1 MKGLKKLIYL
11 KIKIDYLF
19 LNILFKMNVYFTD
32 YTVSTITCNANIG
45 NNIDIDLSILYE
57 HITPNEENNNIIWI
71 QNLRDNSQFTKGTY
85 PKKIRKSKKKN
96 KKKNRFD
103 NQITIIFKI
112 DTNYMP
118 NIKIFKN
125 GNIQLT
131 GIKKTKDTDYIAYH
145 IINKIKD
152 IYNNIDNN
160 IDKNNNDDFISSLE
174 YSNFKI
180 RMINTDFKTY
190 TDDKL
195 INKFIIRRKELH
207 NILISNKYNNKSSFQ
222 PGIYQGVKLEYYYN
236 KNNDGI
242 CICEFHSF
250 NKKNINTD
258 CKKVTVAI
266 FESGSVLIT
275 GGITFEQVQKAYE
288 YITSI
293 IKDNAE
299 TIYKPQLNIIT

>member
-1 MKGLKKLIYL
+1 MK
-11 KIKIDYLF
+11 
-19 LNILFKMNVYFTD
+19 VYFTE
-32 YTVSTITCNANIG
+32 YKVSTITCNANIG

-85 PKKIRKSKKKN
+85 PKKIRNSKKKN

>member
-1 MKGLKKLIYL
+1 MK
-11 KIKIDYLF
+11 
-19 LNILFKMNVYFTD
+19 VYFTD
-32 YTVSTITCNANIG
+32 YKVSTITCNANIG
-45 NNIDIDLSILYE
+45 NDIDIDLSILYE
-57 HITPNEENNNIIWI
+57 HITPSEENNNIIWI

-112 DTNYMP
+112 DINYMP

-131 GIKKTKDTDYIAYH
+131 GIKKTNDTEYIAYH

-152 IYNNIDNN
+152 IYNNIDKNINKNDNN
-160 IDKNNNDDFISSLE
+160 DFISSLE

-195 INKFIIRRKELH
+195 KNKFIIRRKELH
-207 NILISNKYNNKSSFQ
+207 NILISKKYNNKSSFQ

-236 KNNDGI
+236 KNNDGK

-250 NKKNINTD
+250 NKKNISTD

-275 GGITFEQVQKAYE
+275 GGITFEQVQRAYE

-293 IKDNAE
+293 ICDNAE
-299 TIYKPQLNIIT
+299 NIYKPELNIIT

>member
-1 MKGLKKLIYL
+1 MK
-11 KIKIDYLF
+11 
-19 LNILFKMNVYFTD
+19 VYFTN
-32 YTVSTITCNANIG
+32 YKVSTITCNANIG
-45 NNIDIDLSILYE
+45 NDIDIDLSILYE
-57 HITPNEENNNIIWI
+57 HITPSEENNNIIWI

-112 DTNYMP
+112 DINYMP

-131 GIKKTKDTDYIAYH
+131 GIKRTNDTEYIAYH

-152 IYNNIDNN
+152 IYNNIDKN
-160 IDKNNNDDFISSLE
+160 IDKNNNNDFISSLE

-195 INKFIIRRKELH
+195 KNKFIIRRKELH
-207 NILISNKYNNKSSFQ
+207 NILISKKYNNKSSFQ

-236 KNNDGI
+236 KNNDGK

-250 NKKNINTD
+250 NKKNISTD

-275 GGITFEQVQKAYE
+275 GGITFEQVQRAYE

-293 IKDNAE
+293 IADNAE
-299 TIYKPQLNIIT
+299 TIYKPELNIIT

>member
-1 MKGLKKLIYL
+1 MK
-11 KIKIDYLF
+11 
-19 LNILFKMNVYFTD
+19 VYFTE
-32 YTVSTITCNANIG
+32 YKVSTITCNANIG

>member
-1 MKGLKKLIYL
+1 MK
-11 KIKIDYLF
+11 
-19 LNILFKMNVYFTD
+19 VYFTD
-32 YTVSTITCNANIG
+32 YKVSTITCNANIG
-45 NNIDIDLSILYE
+45 NDIDIDLSILYE
-57 HITPNEENNNIIWI
+57 NITPNEDNYNIIWI

-112 DTNYMP
+112 NTNYMP

-131 GIKKTKDTDYIAYH
+131 GIKDTNDTEYIAYH
-145 IINKIKD
+145 IINIIKH
-152 IYNNIDNN
+152 IYNNIDKN
-160 IDKNNNDDFISSLE
+160 INKKENNNDFIDSLK
-174 YSNFKI
+174 YTNFKI

-195 INKFIIRRKELH
+195 KNKFIIRRKELH
-207 NILISNKYNNKSSFQ
+207 NILISSKYNNKSSFQ

-236 KNNDGI
+236 KNNDGK

-250 NKKNINTD
+250 SKKNTNTD
-258 CKKVTVAI
+258 CKKVTIAI
-266 FESGSVLIT
+266 FESGSILIT
-275 GGITFEQVQKAYE
+275 GGINFEQVEKAYE

-293 IKDNAE
+293 IKENAE
-299 TIYKPQLNIIT
+299 IIYKPQLNIIT

>member
-1 MKGLKKLIYL
+1 MK
-11 KIKIDYLF
+11 
-19 LNILFKMNVYFTD
+19 VYFTE
-32 YTVSTITCNANIG
+32 YKVSTITCNANIG

-152 IYNNIDNN
+152 IYNNIDKN
-160 IDKNNNDDFISSLE
+160 IDKNNNNDFINSLE

>member
-1 MKGLKKLIYL
+1 MK
-11 KIKIDYLF
+11 
-19 LNILFKMNVYFTD
+19 VYFTD
-32 YTVSTITCNANIG
+32 YKVSTITCNANIG
-45 NNIDIDLSILYE
+45 NDIDIDLSILYD
-57 HITPNEENNNIIWI
+57 HITPNEDNNNIIWI

-103 NQITIIFKI
+103 NQITIIFKVNI
-112 DTNYMP
+112 NYMP

-131 GIKKTKDTDYIAYH
+131 GIKDTKDTEYIAYH
-145 IINKIKD
+145 IIDKIKY
-152 IYNNIDNN
+152 IYNNIDKN
-160 IDKNNNDDFISSLE
+160 IDKKNNEEFINSVQ

-190 TDDKL
+190 TDDKFK
-195 INKFIIRRKELH
+195 NKFIIRRKELH
-207 NILISNKYNNKSSFQ
+207 NILISNKYDNKSSFQ

-236 KNNDGI
+236 KNNDGK

-250 NKKNINTD
+250 NKKNTNTD
-258 CKKVTVAI
+258 CKKVTIAI
-266 FESGSVLIT
+266 FESGSILIT
-275 GGITFEQVQKAYE
+275 GGINFEQVKKAYE

>member
-1 MKGLKKLIYL
+1 MK
-11 KIKIDYLF
+11 
-19 LNILFKMNVYFTD
+19 VYFTN
-32 YTVSTITCNANIG
+32 YKVSTITCNANIG
-45 NNIDIDLSILYE
+45 NDIDIDLSILYE
-57 HITPNEENNNIIWI
+57 HITPSEENNNIIWI

-112 DTNYMP
+112 DINYMP

-131 GIKKTKDTDYIAYH
+131 GIKKTNDTEYIAYH

-152 IYNNIDNN
+152 IYNNIDKN
-160 IDKNNNDDFISSLE
+160 IDKNNNNDFISSLE

-195 INKFIIRRKELH
+195 KNKFIIRRKELH
-207 NILISNKYNNKSSFQ
+207 NILISKKYNNKSSFQ

-236 KNNDGI
+236 KNNDGK

-250 NKKNINTD
+250 NKKNISTD

-275 GGITFEQVQKAYE
+275 GGITFEQVQRAYE

-293 IKDNAE
+293 IADNAE
-299 TIYKPQLNIIT
+299 TIYKPELNIIT

>member
-1 MKGLKKLIYL
+1 MK
-11 KIKIDYLF
+11 
-19 LNILFKMNVYFTD
+19 VYFTD
-32 YTVSTITCNANIG
+32 YKVSTITCNANIG
-45 NNIDIDLSILYE
+45 NDIDIDLSILYE
-57 HITPNEENNNIIWI
+57 HITPSEENNNIIWI

-112 DTNYMP
+112 DINYMP

-131 GIKKTKDTDYIAYH
+131 GIKKTNDTEYIAYH

-152 IYNNIDNN
+152 IYNNIDKNINKNDNN
-160 IDKNNNDDFISSLE
+160 DFISSLE

-195 INKFIIRRKELH
+195 KNKFIIRRKELH
-207 NILISNKYNNKSSFQ
+207 NILISKKYNNKSSFQ

-236 KNNDGI
+236 KNNDGK

-250 NKKNINTD
+250 NKKNISTD

-275 GGITFEQVQKAYE
+275 GGITFEQVQRAYE

-293 IKDNAE
+293 ICDNVE
-299 TIYKPQLNIIT
+299 TIYKPELNIIT

>member
-1 MKGLKKLIYL
+1 MK
-11 KIKIDYLF
+11 
-19 LNILFKMNVYFTD
+19 VYFTD
-32 YTVSTITCNANIG
+32 YKVSTITCNANIG
-45 NNIDIDLSILYE
+45 SNIDINLSILYE
-57 HITPNEENNNIIWI
+57 HITTSEENNNIIWI

-112 DTNYMP
+112 DNNYMP

-131 GIKKTKDTDYIAYH
+131 GIKKTMDTDYIAHH

-152 IYNNIDNN
+152 IYNNIDKN
-160 IDKNNNDDFISSLE
+160 IDKNNSSDFITSLE

-195 INKFIIRRKELH
+195 KNKFIIRRKELH
-207 NILISNKYNNKSSFQ
+207 NIIIK
-222 PGIYQGVKLEYYYN
+222 VV
-236 KNNDGI
+236 
-242 CICEFHSF
+242 F
-250 NKKNINTD
+250 N
-258 CKKVTVAI
+258 
-266 FESGSVLIT
+266 
-275 GGITFEQVQKAYE
+275 QE
-288 YITSI
+288 YI
-293 IKDNAE
+293 KV
-299 TIYKPQLNIIT
+299 

>member
-1 MKGLKKLIYL
+1 MK
-11 KIKIDYLF
+11 
-19 LNILFKMNVYFTD
+19 VYFTD
-32 YTVSTITCNANIG
+32 YKVSTITCNANIG
-45 NNIDIDLSILYE
+45 NDIDIDLSILYE
-57 HITPNEENNNIIWI
+57 HITPSEENNNIIWI

-112 DTNYMP
+112 NINYMP

-131 GIKKTKDTDYIAYH
+131 GIKNTNDTEYIAYH

-152 IYNNIDNN
+152 IYNNIDKN
-160 IDKNNNDDFISSLE
+160 IDKNNNNDFISSLE

-190 TDDKL
+190 TDDKFK
-195 INKFIIRRKELH
+195 NKFIIRRKELH
-207 NILISNKYNNKSSFQ
+207 NILISKKYNNKSSFQ

-236 KNNDGI
+236 KNNDGK

-250 NKKNINTD
+250 NKKNISTD

-275 GGITFEQVQKAYE
+275 GGITFEQVQM
-288 YITSI
+288 
-293 IKDNAE
+293 
-299 TIYKPQLNIIT
+299 

>member
-1 MKGLKKLIYL
+1 MK
-11 KIKIDYLF
+11 
-19 LNILFKMNVYFTD
+19 VYFTE
-32 YTVSTITCNANIG
+32 YKVSTITCNANIG
-45 NNIDIDLSILYE
+45 NDIDIDLSLLYE
-57 HITPNEENNNIIWI
+57 YITPNEENNNIIWI
-71 QNLRDNSQFTKGTY
+71 QNLKDNCQFTKGIY

-112 DTNYMP
+112 NIDYMP

-131 GIKKTKDTDYIAYH
+131 GIKDTKDTEYIAKH
-145 IINKIKD
+145 IINKIKY
-152 IYNNIDNN
+152 IYSN
-160 IDKNNNDDFISSLE
+160 IDKNIDKKNNNNFLNLLE

-190 TDDKL
+190 TDNKFK
-195 INKFIIRRKELH
+195 NKFIIRRKELH
-207 NILISNKYNNKSSFQ
+207 NILISDKYNNKSSFQ

-236 KNNDGI
+236 KNNNGK
-242 CICEFHSF
+242 CICDFHSF
-250 NKKNINTD
+250 NKKNTNTD
-258 CKKVTVAI
+258 CKKVTIAI

-275 GGITFEQVQKAYE
+275 GGINFDQVQKAYH

-299 TIYKPQLNIIT
+299 RIYKPQLDIIT